1 MAKTT
6 VTPLQLA
13 EKYLIKIGLDKRA
26 VKRALLPSLFD
37 ENLICKSM
45 ENHNLVPKNKNTD
58 PFTQTHIHINKFF
71 WGELYTKTQ
80 IKQYHTTGNDQ
91 KSKQKLEIFEA
102 NIAALLQRRNKKLS
116 PLVVP
121 AQPSTTYSLTS
132 SSLLTASTYKKFF
145 DQSGAQVH
153 IGIEDDNTF
162 LDFRLGIL
170 LKDYLILLKYA
181 KKDSILAIAIPA
193 EFCSKYTITEVSRG
207 TSRIN
212 RKLTAPAAKQRK
224 AYATE
229 DGDYIADSND
239 SSAAPE
245 FTPLSPVPAPK
256 GTSRGSSTK
265 PKYRG
270 KPSRGKGAISKAKNL
285 CEWDSTHTTFLS
297 NTTGKAYMEPHH
309 LIPISEQ
316 ELYDNDI
323 DITPN
328 LICLCPNCHKRIH
341 LGRKPDV
348 EKMLTKFYA
357 DRNVDL
363 SKCGIDIDLN
373 TLLAYYDVY

>member
-13 EKYLIKIGLDKRA
+13 EKYLIKIGLDKRI
-26 VKRALLPSLFD
+26 VKRSLLPSLFD
-37 ENLICKSM
+37 ENLICKPM
-45 ENHNLVPKNKNTD
+45 KNHNLVPKNKNAD
-58 PFTQTHIHINKFF
+58 PFTQTHIHINKAF
-71 WGELYTKTQ
+71 WEALYTKTQ
-80 IKQYHTTGNDQ
+80 INKYLATGNVQ

-116 PLVVP
+116 SMVVD
-121 AQPSTTYSLTS
+121 AQPSTTYNLKSSL
-132 SSLLTASTYKKFF
+132 LLTASTYKKFF
-145 DQSGAQVH
+145 NQSGFQVH

-162 LDFRLGIL
+162 SDFRLGIL

-181 KKDSILAIAIPA
+181 KKDSVLAIAIPA
-193 EFCSKYTITEVSRG
+193 EFCSKYTITGVSRG
-207 TSRIN
+207 ATKID

-224 AYATE
+224 VYARA
-229 DGDYIADSND
+229 DGDYTADSND
-239 SSAAPE
+239 SSTASE
-245 FTPLSPVPAPK
+245 TTRLSPAPAPK

-270 KPSRGKGAISKAKNL
+270 KPSRGKGAINKAMNL
-285 CEWDSTHTTFLS
+285 CEWDSTHTTFVS
-297 NTTGKAYMEPHH
+297 NTTRMAYMEPHH

-316 ELYDNDI
+316 GLYDNDI

-328 LICLCPNCHKRIH
+328 LICLCPNCHKMIH
-341 LGRKPDV
+341 LGQKPDV

-357 DRNVDL
+357 DRNADL
-363 SKCGIDIDLN
+363 SKCGINIDLN